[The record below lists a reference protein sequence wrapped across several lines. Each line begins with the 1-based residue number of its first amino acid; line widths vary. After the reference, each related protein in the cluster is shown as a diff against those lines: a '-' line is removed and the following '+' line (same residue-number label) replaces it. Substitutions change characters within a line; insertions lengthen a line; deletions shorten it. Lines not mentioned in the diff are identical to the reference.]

1 MTVLTD
7 SDILI
12 ELFRGRN
19 RAVVTRWR
27 ELEDTGA
34 VIWYS
39 PVSAAEVWAGARPQ
53 EREAII
59 TLFGS
64 IRCAPIDYE
73 TGTRAGDYMLR
84 YRKSHSL
91 ALGDALIAASA
102 SLCGAAL
109 WTRNRKHFPM
119 PGLSFF

>member
-1 MTVLTD
+1 MTD

-19 RAVVTRWR
+19 REVVTRWR
-27 ELEDTGA
+27 ELEDSGT

-39 PVSAAEVWAGARPQ
+39 PVSAAEVWAGAKPQ
-53 EREAII
+53 ERDAIT

-73 TGTRAGDYMLR
+73 TGARAGDYMLR
-84 YRKSHSL
+84 YRKSHNL

-102 SLCGAAL
+102 SLSGAAL
-109 WTRNRKHFPM
+109 WTRNHKHFPM
-119 PGLSFF
+119 PELSFF

>member
-1 MTVLTD
+1 LTD

-19 RAVVTRWR
+19 REVVTRWR
-27 ELEDTGA
+27 ELEDSGA

-39 PVSAAEVWAGARPQ
+39 PVSAAEIWAGAKPQ
-53 EREAII
+53 ERAAIT
-59 TLFGS
+59 TLFES
-64 IRCAPIDYE
+64 IRCAPIDCE
-73 TGTRAGDYMLR
+73 TGARAGDYMLR

-102 SLCGAAL
+102 SLSGAAL

-119 PGLSFF
+119 PELSFF